1 MGTSPNKPQQARP
14 STEVKPSI
22 LKSLCHPLV
31 EQVSKEVDEYFSQ
44 HWPFKD
50 DKTRKKFISQG
61 VPRVTCLY
69 CAKALDDRIAFACK
83 LITITFL
90 TDGKCIML
98 QLHAFPGCELV
109 LILTDVLDHM
119 SIDDG
124 IVYNDKLMRLA
135 RGDELPDRSVPV
147 EYMMYDIWASMRAHD
162 EELADEVLEPA
173 FVFMRA
179 QVDKQ
184 RLQPMDLQTY
194 FQYREQD
201 VGKA

>member
-1 MGTSPNKPQQARP
+1 MEVGQLPTNVAILLAYTNAYEETKFHMEVAVVTLRIVLRKISYTALISAVLGRSCHRLLILTATMGTSPSKPQQARP
-14 STEVKPSI
+14 SVELRPSI

-61 VPRVTCLY
+61 IPRVTCLY

-98 QLHAFPGCELV
+98 RLNAFPGCELA
-109 LILTDVLDHM
+109 LTSD
-119 SIDDG
+119 S
-124 IVYNDKLMRLA
+124 
-135 RGDELPDRSVPV
+135 
-147 EYMMYDIWASMRAHD
+147 
-162 EELADEVLEPA
+162 
-173 FVFMRA
+173 
-179 QVDKQ
+179 
-184 RLQPMDLQTY
+184 
-194 FQYREQD
+194 
-201 VGKA
+201 